1 MSLSLSKNS
10 ALVVNEMQLGVVDA
24 AYTQFRGLADQVAD
38 RGIITNIAHLAA
50 AFRTAGR
57 PVFHTPV
64 VHRPDFADVQP
75 NTLISA
81 LTLKG
86 RRMARGSVE
95 AGFVQGLAPAPGD
108 HVIERTSGL
117 IAFQATALDGLLRR
131 LGVDTVVV
139 VGVSTNVGVA
149 GCTMAAV
156 ELGYNAVIPE
166 DCIAGADPEA
176 HRIIVDR
183 QLRMLARISTSEE
196 VIAAL
201 AA

>member
-1 MSLSLSKNS
+1 MTISLSKSS
-10 ALVVNEMQLGVVDA
+10 ALVINEMQLGVVDA
-24 AYTQFRGLADQVAD
+24 AHTLFRGLADQVEE
-38 RGIITNIAHLAA
+38 RGVLDNIARLAA
-50 AFRTAGR
+50 AFRSAGR

-86 RRMARGSVE
+86 RKMVRGSVE
-95 AGFVQGLAPAPGD
+95 AGFVPSLAPEPHD

-117 IAFQATALDGLLRR
+117 IAFQGTALDSLLRR
-131 LGVDTVVV
+131 LGVDTVVI

-156 ELGYNAVIPE
+156 ELGYNVVIPE

-183 QLRMLARISTSEE
+183 QLRMLARISTTDD
-196 VIAAL
+196 VIGAL
-201 AA
+201 TA